1 MRLVVILV
9 VLLCGGCGTVS
20 VAVNYND
27 GPTQSPDCLSCQF
40 VSSEVSELCTL
51 ADSQPL
57 DGLKLVAI
65 IGKTQHKG
73 T

>member
-27 GPTQSPDCLSCQF
+27 GPTQAQIAYHANLSQVKF
-40 VSSEVSELCTL
+40 QNY
-51 ADSQPL
+51 AR
-57 DGLKLVAI
+57 
-65 IGKTQHKG
+65 
-73 T
+73 